1 MAMNFDKLYQYSK
14 NLLNRYGKADKS
26 SYVSDR
32 QILWIGKQPLFTKC
46 QEIAGH
52 QDSYI
57 KAIASEI
64 YPDHDYILIAGGNTE
79 IGMHRDASYAEPEAI
94 SINLGGMAY
103 WEYEEGCKW
112 LRHGH
117 IERFNCKKLHG
128 ILEADCDRIVIA
140 VWKRNP
146 KWK

>member
-1 MAMNFDKLYQYSK
+1 MDFDKLYQHSK
-14 NLLNRYGKADKS
+14 NLLARHGKADKS

-32 QILWIGKQPLFTKC
+32 KILWIGKQPLFTKC

-52 QDSYI
+52 RDDYI

-79 IGMHRDASYAEPEAI
+79 IGMHRDASYAAPKAI
-94 SINLGGMAY
+94 SINLGGEAY
-103 WEYEEGCKW
+103 WEYGNTPQR
-112 LRHGH
+112 LQHGE
-117 IERFNCKKLHG
+117 ITEFNCKELHG

-140 VWKRNP
+140 IWKRNP